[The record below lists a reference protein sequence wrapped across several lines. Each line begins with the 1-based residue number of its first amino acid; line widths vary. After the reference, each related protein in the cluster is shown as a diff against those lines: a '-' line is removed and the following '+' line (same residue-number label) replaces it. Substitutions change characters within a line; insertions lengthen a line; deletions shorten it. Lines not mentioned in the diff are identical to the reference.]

1 MRYDFKNTA
10 IAIFVLAIEHC
21 ARNFTGVKQIW
32 RANVMHIVATFF
44 CSTNRKNDT
53 FVAICFVCM
62 YVLEQRVRD
71 NF

>member
-10 IAIFVLAIEHC
+10 IAIFVLAIERC

-32 RANVMHIVATFF
+32 RTNVMHIVATFF
-44 CSTNRKNDT
+44 CSTNRTNDT
-53 FVAICFVCM
+53 FVSYIYV